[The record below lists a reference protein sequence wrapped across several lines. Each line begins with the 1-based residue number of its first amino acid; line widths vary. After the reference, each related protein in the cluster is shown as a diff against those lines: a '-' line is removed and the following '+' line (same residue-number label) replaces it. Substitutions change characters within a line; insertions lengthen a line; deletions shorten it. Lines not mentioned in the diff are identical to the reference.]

1 MRLSKGMKNDIYIK
15 YFDSDI
21 FHLNSNNIKKDIFET
36 VKTKKIHRI
45 IENTKDDLFN
55 VGKPKRI
62 KRDLDKNKVLLS
74 KSVEKKHKYYGESD
88 IFFQKRPKSCERRK
102 GVKFMPNI
110 LQKTT
115 YLYEMR
121 NVDDYK
127 DYLKNYENQ
136 HRNNNNYNPEQYIK
150 KITPY
155 ECYFKTYYDDNIP
168 INKND
173 NKIKMEE
180 KLNKYI
186 HDKKFLKNEIS
197 KLNDSIGERKD
208 NLSQEKRYK
217 RQRRNKSTDTRFFA
231 DSNCFPKY
239 NCRINQQIQMESDIF
254 KDDKTKEKDY
264 FEEAKEIYNRL
275 SKLHK
280 KQNIINRYSLTN
292 ANIKNNINFSKNK
305 QAESIECSNNTIAYH
320 GKIKMK
326 DLYNIG
332 NNKNVKYDLITGIE
346 KIEKI
351 KNIKKNKEK
360 TENKIMEEMIESIPN
375 LTNYNKNQIKM
386 KSSVLE
392 DIEQKGRL
400 LTEFYNNKSPKK
412 RKIKEVALKIG
423 DKNHELIFNDNN
435 LNKKPSEKYIM
446 TYTSKGGYDKFDS
459 NEIKNIF
466 GKKGVQ
472 AYDIVNK
479 NNYNGRNIK
488 VISFKLKGQN
498 DEKIQKIENELRKE
512 NYKLKIQKDNNIK
525 NVNKEKKKENNENK
539 KFKIMPKEIIRRKG
553 FSNNWI
559 KC

>member
-1 MRLSKGMKNDIYIK
+1 
-15 YFDSDI
+15 
-21 FHLNSNNIKKDIFET
+21 
-36 VKTKKIHRI
+36 
-45 IENTKDDLFN
+45 
-55 VGKPKRI
+55 
-62 KRDLDKNKVLLS
+62 
-74 KSVEKKHKYYGESD
+74 
-88 IFFQKRPKSCERRK
+88 
-102 GVKFMPNI
+102 MPNI

-127 DYLKNYENQ
+127 DYLKNYENE

-208 NLSQEKRYK
+208 KLSKEKRYI
-217 RQRRNKSTDTRFFA
+217 RQRKNKSTDVRFFA

-305 QAESIECSNNTIAYH
+305 KAEPIEYSNNTIAYH

-332 NNKNVKYDLITGIE
+332 NNKNVKYDLITG
-346 KIEKI
+346 IEKI

-525 NVNKEKKKENNENK
+525 NVNKEKKKENNEDK

>member
-62 KRDLDKNKVLLS
+62 KRHLDKNKVLLS
-74 KSVEKKHKYYGESD
+74 KSVEKKHKDYGESD
-88 IFFQKRPKSCERRK
+88 IFFQKRPKSCEKRK

-127 DYLKNYENQ
+127 
-136 HRNNNNYNPEQYIK
+136 
-150 KITPY
+150 
-155 ECYFKTYYDDNIP
+155 KTYYDDNIP

-173 NKIKMEE
+173 NKIKMKE

-197 KLNDSIGERKD
+197 KLNDSIGERRDK
-208 NLSQEKRYK
+208 LSKEKRYK
-217 RQRRNKSTDTRFFA
+217 RQRKNKSTDVRFFA

-239 NCRINQQIQMESDIF
+239 NCRINQQIQMDRINQQIQMESDIF

-305 QAESIECSNNTIAYH
+305 QAEPIEYSNNTIAYH

-360 TENKIMEEMIESIPN
+360 TII
-375 LTNYNKNQIKM
+375 
-386 KSSVLE
+386 
-392 DIEQKGRL
+392 
-400 LTEFYNNKSPKK
+400 
-412 RKIKEVALKIG
+412 KIK
-423 DKNHELIFNDNN
+423 
-435 LNKKPSEKYIM
+435 
-446 TYTSKGGYDKFDS
+446 SK
-459 NEIKNIF
+459 
-466 GKKGVQ
+466 
-472 AYDIVNK
+472 
-479 NNYNGRNIK
+479 
-488 VISFKLKGQN
+488 
-498 DEKIQKIENELRKE
+498 
-512 NYKLKIQKDNNIK
+512 
-525 NVNKEKKKENNENK
+525 
-539 KFKIMPKEIIRRKG
+539 
-553 FSNNWI
+553 
-559 KC
+559 